1 MKDDMHKRPGRKN
14 YDSNHI
20 TRMINLAYTGDPE
33 AAEGLFSLVHQ
44 ELKAIAAN
52 LRRSHR
58 KAPELMNTT
67 VIVNEVWM
75 RLHDYGQGY
84 ANRGHF
90 FAVAAKAMRQLLVD
104 EARKQATKK
113 RGEGAVAVGIDNLSV
128 ADQAEW
134 LLSLDQALNQ
144 LGDFNPRLR
153 DTFQLRFFV
162 GLTEKETAEA
172 LEVSQPTVR
181 RDWLKAKTMLSL
193 II

>member
-1 MKDDMHKRPGRKN
+1 MTDDMHKRPGKIN
-14 YDSNHI
+14 HDSSHI
-20 TRMINLAYTGDPE
+20 TRMINLAYAGDPE
-33 AAEGLFSLVHQ
+33 AEDGLFSLVHQ

-58 KAPELMNTT
+58 KAPDLLNTT
-67 VIVNEVWM
+67 VIVNEAWM

-113 RGEGAVAVGIDNLSV
+113 RGAGAVPVGIDKLSV
-128 ADQAEW
+128 ADQAVW
-134 LLSLDQALNQ
+134 LLSLDQALTQ
-144 LGDFNPRLR
+144 LGEFNPRLR

-172 LEVSQPTVR
+172 LKVSQPTVR
-181 RDWLKAKTMLSL
+181 RDWLKAKTMLL
-193 II
+193 MAI

>member
-1 MKDDMHKRPGRKN
+1 MTGDKQKN
-14 YDSNHI
+14 AGGERYDSGHI
-20 TRMINLAYTGDPE
+20 TRIINLAYSGDPE
-33 AAEGLFSLVHQ
+33 AADELFSLVHQ

-58 KAPELMNTT
+58 KAPDLMNTT
-67 VIVNEVWM
+67 VIVNEAWM
-75 RLHDYGQGY
+75 RLHEYGRGY

-113 RGEGAVAVGIDNLSV
+113 RGEGAVPVGIDKLSV

-134 LLSLDQALNQ
+134 LLSLDQALTQ
-144 LGDFNPRLR
+144 LGEFNPRLR

-162 GLTEKETAEA
+162 GLTEKETAES